1 MLVVAFFAGL
11 FAVVVPPAVP
21 LVATRG
27 ALSAQLPSTTSALPP
42 TALDRL
48 AEGAATARLRYLE
61 GDFDGAVTVAAE
73 VDAAFAGPPS
83 ETCVEIPHLSACQ
96 RGPAFDA
103 GTSAWDA
110 WSDAQTTQALA
121 RFRQGRDADAD
132 GILRRLVTVRPT
144 WSPDKGF
151 VPPKQLARFE
161 ELRQALLA
169 GPTVPLTLT
178 GGSGAVVLD
187 GRLVARDLPLD
198 VIPGRHYV
206 GSAGV
211 GQMVVVEAATR
222 VAVGAALEAPA
233 SHPPPTAAAT
243 ADPDDGVDGWMVMAV
258 GAGVV
263 AVVTGA
269 VVGVVLAL
277 QPRDNSPN
285 PGGVTVFVD
294 ASLLNPENG
303 ATR

>member
-1 MLVVAFFAGL
+1 MLVVAFCAAL
-11 FAVVVPPAVP
+11 LAVVVPPAVP
-21 LVATRG
+21 LVAARG
-27 ALSAQLPSTTSALPP
+27 ALGAQVPSTTSALPP

-61 GDFDGAVTVAAE
+61 GDFDGAVKVAAE
-73 VDAAFAGPPS
+73 VDAALAGPPS
-83 ETCVEIPHLSACQ
+83 EACVEIPHLSACQ

-121 RFRQGRDADAD
+121 RFRQGRDAEAD
-132 GILRRLVTVRPT
+132 GILRRLVAVRPT

-206 GSAGV
+206 GGAGV
-211 GQMVVVEAATR
+211 GQVVVVEGATR
-222 VAVGAALEAPA
+222 VAVGPALEAPA
-233 SHPPPTAAAT
+233 SHPPPTAST
-243 ADPDDGVDGWMVMAV
+243 PDADEGVDGWMLMAV

-263 AVVTGA
+263 AVVAGA
-269 VVGVVLAL
+269 VVGVVVAL
-277 QPRDNSPN
+277 QPREASPN

-294 ASLLNPENG
+294 ASQLNLATG
-303 ATR
+303 ATP

>member
-1 MLVVAFFAGL
+1 MLVVVFCAAL
-11 FAVVVPPAVP
+11 LPVVVPSAVP
-21 LVATRG
+21 LVAARS
-27 ALSAQLPSTTSALPP
+27 ALSAQVPSTTSALPP
-42 TALDRL
+42 ATL
-48 AEGAATARLRYLE
+48 APLADGAAAARLRYLA
-61 GDFDGAVTVAAE
+61 GDFDGAVKVAAE
-73 VDAAFAGPPS
+73 VDAAFTGPVS
-83 ETCVEIPHLSACQ
+83 EACVEIPHLSACQ

-103 GTSAWDA
+103 GASAWDA

-121 RFRQGRDADAD
+121 HFRQGRDAEADA
-132 GILRRLVTVRPT
+132 ILRRLVAVRPT

-187 GRLVARDLPLD
+187 GRPVTRDLPLD

-206 GSAGV
+206 GAAGV
-211 GQMVVVEAATR
+211 GQVIVVDAATR
-222 VAVGAALEAPA
+222 VAVGAALAPPA
-233 SHPPPTAAAT
+233 SLPPPTAAAT
-243 ADPDDGVDGWMVMAV
+243 PEPDDGVDGWMVMAV